1 MGRSVSVLVGEGGS
15 ENREDGKAS
24 MRGEEPKSAM
34 VTRTEWECQVIEKIV
49 LQGGHYQRTMPPR
62 H

>member
-15 ENREDGKAS
+15 ENRGDGKAS

-34 VTRTEWECQVIEKIV
+34 ATRTEWEC
-49 LQGGHYQRTMPPR
+49 R
-62 H
+62 